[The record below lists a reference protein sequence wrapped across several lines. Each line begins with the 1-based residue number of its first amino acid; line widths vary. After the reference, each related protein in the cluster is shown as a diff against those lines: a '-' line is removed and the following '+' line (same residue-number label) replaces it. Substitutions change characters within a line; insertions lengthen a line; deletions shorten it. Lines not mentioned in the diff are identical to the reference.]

1 MVDRRTLKVEVTLVP
16 LNIGSYNDTLLQI
29 VEKYITLHS
38 LLSVQCKTTVWW
50 LHETIK
56 IFSLD

>member
-1 MVDRRTLKVEVTLVP
+1 MVDRRTFKVEVTLVQ
-16 LNIGSYNDTLLQI
+16 LDIGSYNDTLLQ
-29 VEKYITLHS
+29 VFEKYITLHS
-38 LLSVQCKTTVWW
+38 LLSVWYKTVMWW